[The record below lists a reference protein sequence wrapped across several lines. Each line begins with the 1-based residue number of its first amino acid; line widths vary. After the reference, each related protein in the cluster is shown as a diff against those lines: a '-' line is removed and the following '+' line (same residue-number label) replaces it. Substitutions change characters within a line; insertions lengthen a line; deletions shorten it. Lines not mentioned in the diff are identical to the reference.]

1 MADPS
6 GEGWPS
12 LLSETMSGLE
22 TNLNDDRAINEPMIG
37 DFDGRSC
44 YVFISAS
51 SAREISHFWLEISE
65 AHSLFTR
72 QLLLHALQ
80 SIRYW
85 GQIT

>member
-1 MADPS
+1 MEAKMADPES
-6 GEGWPS
+6 DGWPS

-51 SAREISHFWLEISE
+51 STREISHFWLEINE
-65 AHSLFTR
+65 ASSLFMS

-80 SIRYW
+80 SRRY
-85 GQIT
+85 